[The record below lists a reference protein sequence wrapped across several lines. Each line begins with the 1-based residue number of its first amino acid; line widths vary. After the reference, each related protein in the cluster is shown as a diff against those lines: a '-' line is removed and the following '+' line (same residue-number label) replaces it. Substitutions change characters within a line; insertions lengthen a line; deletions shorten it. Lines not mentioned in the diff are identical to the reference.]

1 MRLRLRVVGNP
12 ACGEAL
18 RAVLLGDLNSS
29 MMTMMNNKIRKT
41 HKISDGNLPDFYLEY
56 AWKYSRT
63 DDDGGQSS
71 LPVEGATG
79 PIYIVNRNHVGF
91 KINAEVNIYFRDTET
106 EEKIFVATVRGETDD
121 DKIVQQD
128 INRTD
133 DMDKRIFR
141 GKSHPRKVETGEDH
155 ELQRRDERETVPT
168 AFSRG
173 WERKSE
179 PFPPPQNID
188 NTKVISANMQVR
200 DDMRDRGEELLIH
213 GPVKDGYDNDNDEV
227 DANDR
232 DEDVVYVDVLRKLK
246 AYAHLQLR
254 QMNHFTN
261 ILQFFLF
268 FVLYCTMLYRQTMP
282 FESYGVQSSIIGILH
297 PKVGST
303 LDTGYVYD
311 WLSQEVVNHIWTDS
325 VCGDNV
331 CQRPYEFP
339 SYGRFGCKVDCGI
352 ATNLIRVLLHIQ
364 TKFDHSQAIG
374 ALELMSQAKWNLC
387 LKDPGRSEND
397 IPHLCWY
404 DKDQEFDEVN
414 TNKLVNFDVIEG
426 NWYVHIKGD
435 YLGLVQGKIYRVEE
449 SGELSLAPISPSWST
464 CTKKSL
470 FKNVRSRLSTSKN
483 DSDLPERRKSY
494 SSRNQPGNET
504 RRPNDYHYDYYDY
517 YGAPPMN
524 YDYPPDSTYG
534 TPPTDYSQYGT
545 PPTNYDYPPWNG
557 YGTPPSGDYEYAQYG
572 TPPTSFDYPPDS
584 TYGTPPTDYSQY
596 GTPPTNYD
604 YPPWNGYGPPPS
616 DDYEYPQY
624 GIPPTNYDYPPD
636 STYGTPPTDFP
647 QYGTPPT
654 NYNYPPD
661 GTYGAPPTD
670 FPQYGTPPTNYNY
683 PPDGTY
689 GAPPT
694 DFPQYGTPPTN
705 YDYPPW
711 NGYGTPPSG
720 DYEYPQYGTPP
731 MNYDYPPWN
740 GYGTPPS
747 GDYEYPQYGTPPTNY
762 DYPPWNGYGTP
773 PSGDYE
779 YPQYGTPPTNY
790 DYPPWN
796 GYGTPPSGDYEYPQY
811 GTPPTNYDYPPWNGY
826 GTPPSGDYE
835 YPQYGTPP
843 TNYDYPPWNGYGTPP
858 SGDYENGAAPPYDYP
873 HYGYPPWNSMEV
885 ELSIELLGYSVATF
899 LDEEKAA
906 FLAGLAF
913 YVGVEVDRL
922 TIVDVSDVVF
932 SGTSNKD
939 ETPPTDYPQYGTP
952 PTNYDYPPWNG
963 YGTPPSGDYEYP
975 QYGTPPTN
983 YDYPPWNGY
992 GTPPSSDYEYPQYG
1006 TPPMNYD
1013 YPPWNGYGTPPSGD
1027 YEYPQYGTP
1036 PMNYDYPNAVKVDF
1050 QLNIESIPEE
1060 DLATFEEKLVEE
1072 DLAPLIAALN
1082 AQTALTVTEVKV
1094 HLHGSGT
1101 PPSDDY
1107 ENGAA
1112 PPYDY
1117 PHYGYPPWNG
1127 SGTPPSDDYENG
1139 AAPPYDYPHYGYPPW
1154 NSMEVELSIELLG
1167 YSVATFLDEEKAAF
1181 LAGLAFYVGVEV
1193 DRLTIVDVSDVVFSG
1208 TSNKDETPPTNYPQ
1222 YGTPPMNYDYPNAV
1236 KVDFQL
1242 NIESIPEEDLA
1253 TFEEKLVDED
1263 LAPLIAALNAQTA
1276 LTVTE
1281 VKVHLHGSGTP
1292 PSDDYE
1298 NGAAPPY
1305 DYPHYGYPPWNG
1317 SGTPPSDDYEN
1328 GAAPPYDYPHYGYP
1342 PWNGYGTPPSDDYEN
1357 GAAPPYDY
1365 PHYGYPPW
1373 NSMEVELSIELLGY
1387 SVATFLDEEK
1397 AAFLA
1402 GLAFYVGVEVDRLTI
1417 VDVSD
1422 VVFSGT
1428 SNKDETPPTDYP
1440 QYGTPPTNYD
1450 YPPWNGYG
1458 TPPSGDYEYPQYGT
1472 PPMNYDYPP
1481 WNGYGTPPSGDYE
1494 YPQYGTPPTNYDYP
1508 PWNGYGTPPS
1518 GDYEY
1523 PQYGT
1528 PPMNYD
1534 YPPWNG
1540 YGTPPSGD
1548 YEYPQYGTPP
1558 MNYDYP
1564 PWNGYGTPPSGDYEY
1579 PQYGTPPTNYGY
1591 RRRLRAETNAVKVD
1605 FQLNIESIPE
1615 EDLATF
1621 EEKLVD
1627 EDLAPLIA
1635 ALNAQTALTVTEV
1648 KVHLHGSGTPPS
1660 DDYENGAA
1668 PPYDYPHYGYPPW
1681 NGSGTPP
1688 SDDYENGAA
1697 PPYDYPQ
1704 YGYPPWNGYGTPPS
1718 DDYENGAAP
1727 PYDYPQYGYP
1737 PWNGY
1742 GTPPSDDYEN
1752 GAAPPYDYPH
1762 YGYPPWNGSGTPP
1775 SDDYEI
1781 GAAPPYDYPHYGY
1794 PPWNGSGTPP
1804 SDDYE
1809 NGAAPPYDYPHYGYP
1824 PWNGSGT
1831 PPSDDYENGATPP
1844 YDYPHYG
1851 YPPWNSMEVELSI
1864 ELLGY
1869 SVATFLDEEKAAFLA
1884 GLAFYVGVEVDRLT
1898 IVDVSDV
1905 VFSGTSNKD
1914 ETPPTDYPQYGTPPT
1929 SYDYP
1934 PWNGYGTP
1942 PSGDYEYP
1950 QYGTPP
1956 TNYGYRRRLRAET
1969 NAVKVD
1975 FQLNIE
1981 SIPEED
1987 LATFEEK
1994 LVDEDLAPLIAALNA
2009 QTALTVTEVKVSTF
2023 VLRIPSPP
2031 PPPFPPPPSPP
2042 PPFPPP
2048 PPPPPP
2054 FPPPPPPLPS
2064 PPPSPPPNPPPLVPA
2079 GDNSVI
2085 YSMIFEISDVKL
2097 LEIDERGLSAD
2108 GSTRRQVI
2116 RRSLIEVISEKFGIS
2131 KDNIRVTEIRAAS
2144 STSLFCEVTAVTSLM
2159 FGSVTQT
2166 IINMFKYNDI
2176 ALLNTLK
2183 GSMSDSG
2190 LTAVRVYQV
2199 KETVLASPPPAILS
2213 PPPRNMPPP
2222 FAPSPP
2228 PLPPLK
2234 VFEEYPPLPAPPPLP
2249 SPPPLIIPPPL
2260 PPPPS
2265 PSPPPDDIPPV
2276 ITLIGSKH
2284 VNLEQLETYKDSGV
2298 TCSDGTDGTISVIT
2312 VTGIESI
2319 NTDLPSV
2326 EPYVIT
2332 FECSDVLGNKATVQ
2346 RTVQVNSPCPEFS
2359 RLCTELEPMVCAW
2372 VDPNTKVAYCIPPTD
2387 DADVVE
2393 EKFVAEEYV
2402 PPENM
2407 YKPVLT
2413 LLEGTYTSELGKV
2426 EQTNANGELETI
2438 LIMRTYV
2445 EQFDVYVD
2453 PGVLAWDNEDGNLTT
2468 SVRSAG
2474 KGLVNTDVLVSRPF
2488 TIKYSVDDLDAFNPK
2503 SATEVRRQVFV
2514 LNPCRGTL
2522 HEDGV
2527 TEEIACSKDA
2537 SGTVSCSRNGICGLD
2552 IVIEEAFIV
2561 KAPEPPNITLLGPKR
2576 IEINQYEVYKV
2587 CGDLKLAGESCDD
2600 GARAVG
2606 EFDGPISVAN
2616 NPDQIFACG
2625 LTFATRGVSGCS
2637 IDTYVADTYD
2647 ITFYAMD
2654 SSGLQSETVTRKL
2667 VVIPSCPPGE
2677 VACKN
2682 TPCSVDGVCLEDVEL
2697 ESFFDIEE
2705 DEVADLP
2712 VATLKTYEGYGEVI
2726 QIKQYSPYYK
2736 CDADQIPTAEVPCEP
2751 GILVTQPQDGYAD
2764 PIDISEF
2771 ALSCPPPDCL
2781 GFIPAC
2787 PAHYFKN
2794 KGVIG
2799 CPINV
2804 NAKPG
2809 TTFDMEFI
2817 VLEQNVQFPRQVS
2830 VKRTIVISEPCGTG
2844 QNLCIVNGVR
2854 QCSELECDVLLKLS
2868 ESVVQEDTAPPV
2880 IHVVGNVSYEVTYG
2894 ETDDT
2899 IFLNACASDSDRSNC
2914 LMYAIDEE
2922 DGDVSSSIL
2931 SSQNVD
2937 LSTGACGI
2945 SDVTR
2950 GSCIPG
2956 TYSYTYTASDS
2967 NLNEASVEIIVE
2979 IVELGKMNTTITVG
2993 PYYSLDSANVAAG
3006 NYLKDGS
3013 NARAAIEAGLAQT
3026 LVSSG
3031 AGSFE
3036 ASDVSVVYTA
3046 VTRSSKSTWSIYITC
3061 EIYISTG
3068 KVSSSSTAKKRR
3080 RILLEEESDASA
3092 IDGALSSI
3100 EASLTAAASSGT
3112 LGSSLEAASSAA
3124 GVESVL
3130 VSPEVMT
3137 TKVAV
3142 TKTVDLEAS
3151 KLTAVKAT
3159 VESISARLS
3168 ALSTSVRRVQTNIN
3182 NDIDFEGYL
3191 TFNEKAWDTSMEA
3204 SLEEHA
3210 ELTAYASEA
3219 FQLLNAT
3226 VSAQTSNNDVLI
3238 TLQERAVELKNAL
3251 ESTLETLNAM
3261 DSGEDGTGSE
3271 TACENINSCACP
3283 KRDKGELLVFFNAT
3297 NVFTYI
3303 PDDFPASP
3311 PPPPP
3316 PSPPPY
3322 PPDVPT
3328 GCAPEYVMAY
3338 GGCASAKDQKVKARR
3353 LLRDLKYSKTDSVNG
3368 VVDGDIM
3375 TTGNSGKFYF
3385 GYDVEYKVKNEVE
3398 KKVTYVP
3405 ERKVLG
3411 KNTLIGGVLITQH
3424 RTKLM
3429 YGSQCSNRFP
3439 TLTATCRDFNQPSVD
3454 PFGVDPVFSRS
3465 SSLFGGVDLENN
3477 IGKYYNI
3484 SELPV
3489 SGVPNGFSVRS
3500 SDLEQGRN
3508 GFSVFIDIMSSNKQA
3523 NRVVSYMREGNF
3535 IDTSTKSIVVKF
3547 ATFNP
3552 LLVRFTNTEV
3562 QFEYSKGG
3570 SVEVKPKSRVLIMG
3584 AYEGIAG
3591 SLLLAVEIVVLCWI
3605 IYTARAALADSLILR
3620 RSEDVAVMRTMQ
3632 PKKVVSTTSIIIE
3645 VIILLLQLSAFVV
3658 WWIHQGVYAYR
3669 FSPSLRYDV
3678 YNSVGEPNSN
3688 FLLPF
3693 KDQTGNEISNGGV
3706 VNGTYRVPETPRYG
3720 WELPEDDSGYVSLLE
3735 MYQDLD
3741 IMTTLSVTYN
3751 TITGIV
3757 LILLF
3762 IRFLLLLKFQPRLA
3776 IITKVLERASVDVAH
3791 FLMIYF
3797 VLLAMAATL
3806 GNAMFGASIEC
3817 VSSVPRAFE
3826 LLFLLLI
3833 GATSFTEFDPEGQ
3846 AGNAMDTFFL
3856 VFYCGLIPIIFQ
3868 WILFEFF
3875 LAIMGDAF
3883 GEEKEILH
3891 DIEATGDTLGNDFTK
3906 LTEYKVM
3913 TLKKKWPKFEDV
3925 IDLLNEALEIQR
3937 SEGVTMKE
3945 EDPCD
3950 VSVGLDENL
3959 EEGDFETNL
3968 AIVTHVVEKQFTPEE
3983 QLLSTSSD
3991 MRRYEPTLIATSLI
4005 KNKPKVEDIHRDL
4018 NRNKEI
4024 IQRMKLNIFRQF
4036 QKLVHE
4042 SRDEMKLYAHHQE
4055 ILAKRSETNGTR
4067 WKGIKELA
4075 EDIEIALQDVT
4086 KETFDKHNIKSKV
4099 RELQAMRREAE
4110 NAYEKKWKEA
4120 IEKVKR
4126 YRSAPQKSV
4135 YVATRALLRSKSK
4148 GLKIQQALKF
4158 QKLFSQHGSKSS
4170 NRRHREKQIE
4180 ESKDI
4185 EAEMSAL
4192 RALLNKNQR

>member
-584 TYGTPPTDYSQY
+584 TYGTPPTDYPQY

-624 GIPPTNYDYPPD
+624 GIPP
-636 STYGTPPTDFP
+636 
-647 QYGTPPT
+647 
-654 NYNYPPD
+654 
-661 GTYGAPPTD
+661 
-670 FPQYGTPPTNYNY
+670 
-683 PPDGTY
+683 
-689 GAPPT
+689 
-694 DFPQYGTPPTN
+694 
-705 YDYPPW
+705 
-711 NGYGTPPSG
+711 
-720 DYEYPQYGTPP
+720 
-731 MNYDYPPWN
+731 M
-740 GYGTPPS
+740 
-747 GDYEYPQYGTPPTNY
+747 
-762 DYPPWNGYGTP
+762 
-773 PSGDYE
+773 
-779 YPQYGTPPTNY
+779 
-790 DYPPWN
+790 
-796 GYGTPPSGDYEYPQY
+796 
-811 GTPPTNYDYPPWNGY
+811 
-826 GTPPSGDYE
+826 
-835 YPQYGTPP
+835 
-843 TNYDYPPWNGYGTPP
+843 NYDYPPWNGYGTPP
-858 SGDYENGAAPPYDYP
+858 SGDYENGAA
-873 HYGYPPWNSMEV
+873 
-885 ELSIELLGYSVATF
+885 
-899 LDEEKAA
+899 
-906 FLAGLAF
+906 
-913 YVGVEVDRL
+913 
-922 TIVDVSDVVF
+922 
-932 SGTSNKD
+932 
-939 ETPPTDYPQYGTP
+939 
-952 PTNYDYPPWNG
+952 
-963 YGTPPSGDYEYP
+963 
-975 QYGTPPTN
+975 
-983 YDYPPWNGY
+983 
-992 GTPPSSDYEYPQYG
+992 
-1006 TPPMNYD
+1006 
-1013 YPPWNGYGTPPSGD
+1013 
-1027 YEYPQYGTP
+1027 
-1036 PMNYDYPNAVKVDF
+1036 
-1050 QLNIESIPEE
+1050 
-1060 DLATFEEKLVEE
+1060 
-1072 DLAPLIAALN
+1072 
-1082 AQTALTVTEVKV
+1082 
-1094 HLHGSGT
+1094 
-1101 PPSDDY
+1101 
-1107 ENGAA
+1107 
-1112 PPYDY
+1112 
-1117 PHYGYPPWNG
+1117 
-1127 SGTPPSDDYENG
+1127 
-1139 AAPPYDYPHYGYPPW
+1139 
-1154 NSMEVELSIELLG
+1154 
-1167 YSVATFLDEEKAAF
+1167 
-1181 LAGLAFYVGVEV
+1181 
-1193 DRLTIVDVSDVVFSG
+1193 
-1208 TSNKDETPPTNYPQ
+1208 
-1222 YGTPPMNYDYPNAV
+1222 
-1236 KVDFQL
+1236 
-1242 NIESIPEEDLA
+1242 
-1253 TFEEKLVDED
+1253 
-1263 LAPLIAALNAQTA
+1263 
-1276 LTVTE
+1276 
-1281 VKVHLHGSGTP
+1281 
-1292 PSDDYE
+1292 
-1298 NGAAPPY
+1298 
-1305 DYPHYGYPPWNG
+1305 
-1317 SGTPPSDDYEN
+1317 
-1328 GAAPPYDYPHYGYP
+1328 
-1342 PWNGYGTPPSDDYEN
+1342 
-1357 GAAPPYDY
+1357 
-1365 PHYGYPPW
+1365 
-1373 NSMEVELSIELLGY
+1373 
-1387 SVATFLDEEK
+1387 
-1397 AAFLA
+1397 
-1402 GLAFYVGVEVDRLTI
+1402 
-1417 VDVSD
+1417 
-1422 VVFSGT
+1422 
-1428 SNKDETPPTDYP
+1428 
-1440 QYGTPPTNYD
+1440 
-1450 YPPWNGYG
+1450 
-1458 TPPSGDYEYPQYGT
+1458 
-1472 PPMNYDYPP
+1472 
-1481 WNGYGTPPSGDYE
+1481 
-1494 YPQYGTPPTNYDYP
+1494 
-1508 PWNGYGTPPS
+1508 
-1518 GDYEY
+1518 
-1523 PQYGT
+1523 
-1528 PPMNYD
+1528 
-1534 YPPWNG
+1534 
-1540 YGTPPSGD
+1540 
-1548 YEYPQYGTPP
+1548 
-1558 MNYDYP
+1558 
-1564 PWNGYGTPPSGDYEY
+1564 
-1579 PQYGTPPTNYGY
+1579 
-1591 RRRLRAETNAVKVD
+1591 
-1605 FQLNIESIPE
+1605 
-1615 EDLATF
+1615 
-1621 EEKLVD
+1621 
-1627 EDLAPLIA
+1627 
-1635 ALNAQTALTVTEV
+1635 
-1648 KVHLHGSGTPPS
+1648 
-1660 DDYENGAA
+1660 
-1668 PPYDYPHYGYPPW
+1668 
-1681 NGSGTPP
+1681 
-1688 SDDYENGAA
+1688 
-1697 PPYDYPQ
+1697 
-1704 YGYPPWNGYGTPPS
+1704 
-1718 DDYENGAAP
+1718 
-1727 PYDYPQYGYP
+1727 
-1737 PWNGY
+1737 
-1742 GTPPSDDYEN
+1742 
-1752 GAAPPYDYPH
+1752 
-1762 YGYPPWNGSGTPP
+1762 
-1775 SDDYEI
+1775 
-1781 GAAPPYDYPHYGY
+1781 
-1794 PPWNGSGTPP
+1794 
-1804 SDDYE
+1804 
-1809 NGAAPPYDYPHYGYP
+1809 
-1824 PWNGSGT
+1824 
-1831 PPSDDYENGATPP
+1831 PP

-2023 VLRIPSPP
+2023 VLRIPS
-2031 PPPFPPPPSPP
+2031 
-2042 PPFPPP
+2042 
-2048 PPPPPP
+2048 PPPP

-2488 TIKYSVDDLDAFNPK
+2488 TIKYSVDDLDPFNPK

-2637 IDTYVADTYD
+2637 IDTHVADTYD

-3429 YGSQCSNRFP
+3429 HGSQCSNRFP

-3523 NRVVSYMREGNF
+3523 NRIVSYMREGNF